1 MKNRIAVSF
10 QGNDCLRIIP
20 MPSKNGNAEIKFHFF
35 DDSFIIRKFDFN
47 NEIGGLIY
55 NPIDHGKAEHEI
67 SYHSAN
73 EHHSTPV
80 ILPKYREDRERIAI
94 SEEIISLGLARI
106 IVPIPICRITSN
118 TATQKIYQSKDQ
130 HWPIELTDRY
140 NTTDIYI
147 ADKDYNFE
155 EMGKKYPMIVNFLF
169 PITTIDFLIY
179 GSGMAA
185 EPIFSKMFGGQNP
198 ITALSSTTVGSYQFF
213 SRTYQLFK
221 TDAFRMYSKQ
231 EYSKSNF
238 IEFFNNIDYLDL
250 LATTNIAYKLTP
262 TKTTPIKAAY
272 EYDLEN
278 LKQMGFRR
286 KSILKLKT
294 RFSKKKRLYE
304 KLKKF
309 RSGIIIPA

>member
-10 QGNDCLRIIP
+10 EGSDCLRIIP
-20 MPSKNGNAEIKFHFF
+20 MRAKNGNAEVKFHFL
-35 DDSFIIRKFDFN
+35 DDSFIIRKFDLN
-47 NEIGGLIY
+47 NGIGGLIY
-55 NPIDHGKAEHEI
+55 NPIDHGQAEHEI

-80 ILPKYREDRERIAI
+80 ILPKYKDDRERIAI
-94 SEEIISLGLARI
+94 SEEIINLGLAGI

-118 TATQKIYQSKDQ
+118 IAPQKIYRAKDQ
-130 HWPIELTDRY
+130 HWHIELTDRY
-140 NTTDIYI
+140 NTTDIYM

-155 EMGKKYPMIVNFLF
+155 EMGRKYPMIVNFLF
-169 PITTIDFLIY
+169 PITTIDFLVY
-179 GSGMAA
+179 GSGMSV
-185 EPIFSKMFGGQNP
+185 EPIFNKM
-198 ITALSSTTVGSYQFF
+198 VGSKDPIIALQSTVVGNYQFF
-213 SRTYQLFK
+213 SKTYHLFT

-231 EYSKSNF
+231 EYRKSNF

-262 TKTTPIKAAY
+262 SKTTPIKAAY

-278 LKQMGFRR
+278 LKRIGSRR
-286 KSILKLKT
+286 KLILELKK
-294 RFSKKKRLYE
+294 RFLRKKRLYE

-309 RSGIIIPA
+309 RSGIIIG